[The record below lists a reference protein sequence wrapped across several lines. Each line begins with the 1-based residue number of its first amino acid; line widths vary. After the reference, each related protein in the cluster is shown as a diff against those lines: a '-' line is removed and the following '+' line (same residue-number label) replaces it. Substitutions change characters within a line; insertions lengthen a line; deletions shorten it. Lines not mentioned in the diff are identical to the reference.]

1 MTLPCDSVT
10 GLCDCTANMASN
22 PVIVNTTTFTPE
34 NLYKCGYF
42 VGINSGSKFN
52 STVFTSVT
60 DEYRNETGWY
70 CGGKTIY
77 SNGTKF
83 NPQDMYDCG
92 KKYGKQFQKKLGNG
106 AMRSSAS
113 SKTVLVALLLFFS
126 VYFF

>member
-1 MTLPCDSVT
+1 MTLPCNSVS
-10 GLCDCTANMASN
+10 GICDCTANMASN
-22 PVIVNTTTFTPE
+22 PVIVNTTSFTPE

-42 VGINSGSKFN
+42 VGINDVSKHN
-52 STVFTSVT
+52 GTVFSSM
-60 DEYRNETGWY
+60 DSNNETGWY

-92 KKYGKQFQKKLGNG
+92 KKYGEQSQKKVENA
-106 AMRSSAS
+106 AMKGSAS
-113 SKTVLVALLLFFS
+113 SKTVLVALLLFLS